1 MTNTQSNLE
10 RVLSEQDEADI
21 QERLSELEKMIE
33 EKYVK
38 DDQINIYD
46 LSCALNRQIEGDA
59 ADVKGPFLGGASLS
73 GWYDPNKQLRPEDL
87 VGKVYDAGLLTEMR
101 YASDIVAPIMD
112 DAEAAVASIEY
123 CVVPREEN
131 ATQSQKLAAEAIKT
145 VLTSMPYLSLES
157 FISTVWDQMSTYG
170 FSLWELHMPTTG
182 PHAFKFMIHNIV
194 PWQVEWFELSEDRH
208 RLKGVR
214 INNGDGTITVPASKL
229 VWFGDSQ
236 FASNYWGSPLLRPV
250 ISAYS
255 AYKEDIKNYLA
266 LRRLQK
272 GVLIAKEN
280 GEGSN
285 TASWTT
291 VKAWMRRFYAGQSLP
306 LMLNPGM
313 DLDFLQVTQ
322 PGIDTYNNML
332 SYWDSKIRGALNS
345 SLGNLGVDGV
355 GSLALGQEVAAN
367 DRTALVNKTNRFLEF
382 INGNT
387 NVDSQLLAIMTE
399 LLGFNPHTD
408 TPMIVALDNTEKD
421 MSENATTLASWI
433 KDGVLDLG
441 FIGEKNKRTMLE
453 SLGFDTAHL
462 EPLEEG
468 LSALSEPETTT
479 ELAEPKKYSHID
491 FTPPKGAREAAARAL
506 DVRSEKPASQRGM
519 TEVGI
524 ARARDIVLDKS
535 LSPKTVRRMLA
546 FFSRHEV
553 DKKGET
559 WDEQGKGW
567 QSWSGWGGDAGFS
580 WAKKVVGQ
588 MNAADEKEKG

>member
-1 MTNTQSNLE
+1 MTTSNLDKI
-10 RVLSEQDEADI
+10 LSAQDEAAI
-21 QERLSELEKMIE
+21 QERLEELEKMIE
-33 EKYVK
+33 EKYVTE
-38 DDQINIYD
+38 DHINIYD

-59 ADVKGPFLGGASLS
+59 TDVKGPFLGGASLS

-87 VGKVYDAGLLTEMR
+87 IGKVYDAGLLTELR

-112 DAEAAVASIEY
+112 DAEAAIASIEY
-123 CVVPREEN
+123 DIVPREEN
-131 ATQSQKLAAEAIKT
+131 ASQSQKLAAEAIKT
-145 VLTSMPYLSLES
+145 VFDSMPYLSLER
-157 FISTVWDQMSTYG
+157 FISTVWDQSATYG
-170 FSLWELHMPTTG
+170 FSLWEMQMPTTG
-182 PHAFKFMIHNIV
+182 PNAFKFMIHNIV

-214 INNGDGTITVPASKL
+214 VNNGDGVITVPASKL
-229 VWFGDSQ
+229 AWFGDSQ

-272 GVLIAKEN
+272 GVLVAKEN
-280 GEGSN
+280 GDGSN
-285 TASWTT
+285 TASWST
-291 VKAWMRRFYAGQSLP
+291 VKTWMRRFYGGQSLP
-306 LMLNPGM
+306 LMLNAGM
-313 DLDFLQVTQ
+313 DLDFLSVTQ

-399 LLGFNPHTD
+399 LLGFNPHVD

-421 MSENATTLASWI
+421 MSENATTLAGWI

-468 LSALSEPETTT
+468 LSALSEPEYVHM
-479 ELAEPKKYSHID
+479 LNAGPKKYSHID
-491 FTPPKGAREAAARAL
+491 FTPPKGAREAARRAL
-506 DVRSEKPASQRGM
+506 DVRADKPASQRGM
-519 TEVGI
+519 TAVGI
-524 ARARDIVLDKS
+524 ARARDLENGKA
-535 LSPKTVRRMLA
+535 LSPKTVRRMLS

-553 DKKGET
+553 DKKGAT

-567 QSWSGWGGDAGFS
+567 QAWNGWGGNPGFS

-588 MNAADEKEKG
+588 MNAADEKEA